1 MGKKHHHSHYS
12 SSKEKRKSK
21 KDSKRRNKLPKE
33 NKKESDS
40 SSFYSDSEKEEKKS
54 LIKSSSS
61 STLILPK
68 NKKSEN
74 DDEIS
79 SEGENNIIN
88 QSDINNNNN
97 NKTNDNNDNLKK
109 EEKPT
114 SLTLKNENNNTLI
127 LRTDLYN
134 TKELQLNIYSHY
146 HYVDINT
153 ISNLGR
159 KLVIYNLPE
168 VNDDEIQQY
177 FTTLLNQ
184 FIPNSKIKNPI
195 ISLEKRDNGFYYI
208 IELISHDNVEILKNF
223 DQVEWRNYR
232 IRISQPRDF
241 FRDYNNSQGSI
252 VIPKQIER
260 ANNILSTFENK
271 KNNKLYMT
279 GIPLTAK
286 EEEIKKIAESFGQI
300 KYFNLIPDQNDINL
314 NRGFCFFEYV
324 NEAVTERAIKGL
336 NNLQMGD
343 KKLHVQRANE
353 NNNNN
358 LKIATEILK
367 KGKEEQLNP
376 SLIKKIEN
384 KGFIDKGE
392 LTIEDLEIQSY
403 ATIPSRVLLF
413 INGLTPEDLI
423 DDDEYKDIV
432 EDIREEFMKYGTV
445 LNVEIPRPDK
455 ETHIC
460 PDCVGK
466 IFIKFSTIES
476 SKKARFEIS
485 GRRYNGRI
493 LVGSFYPE
501 MYFDIRE
508 FNYREGD
515 K

>member
-21 KDSKRRNKLPKE
+21 KDSKKRNKLPKE

-88 QSDINNNNN
+88 QSDINNN

-286 EEEIKKIAESFGQI
+286 EEEIKIIAESFGQI

-367 KGKEEQLNP
+367 KGKEEQ
-376 SLIKKIEN
+376 
-384 KGFIDKGE
+384 
-392 LTIEDLEIQSY
+392 
-403 ATIPSRVLLF
+403 V
-413 INGLTPEDLI
+413 
-423 DDDEYKDIV
+423 
-432 EDIREEFMKYGTV
+432 
-445 LNVEIPRPDK
+445 
-455 ETHIC
+455 
-460 PDCVGK
+460 
-466 IFIKFSTIES
+466 
-476 SKKARFEIS
+476 
-485 GRRYNGRI
+485 
-493 LVGSFYPE
+493 
-501 MYFDIRE
+501 
-508 FNYREGD
+508 
-515 K
+515 

>member
-12 SSKEKRKSK
+12 SKEKNREKRKERKESK
-21 KDSKRRNKLPKE
+21 KGNKYPKE

-40 SSFYSDSEKEEKKS
+40 SSFYSSEKEGKKLS
-54 LIKSSSS
+54 IKSSSS
-61 STLILPK
+61 STLILDK
-68 NKKSEN
+68 NKKLSIEK
-74 DDEIS
+74 DEIS
-79 SEGENNIIN
+79 SDGENNIIN
-88 QSDINNNNN
+88 KEQLEKNI
-97 NKTNDNNDNLKK
+97 KENLK
-109 EEKPT
+109 EEPKTT

-127 LRTDLYN
+127 LRTNLYN

-146 HYVDINT
+146 HFVDINSIT
-153 ISNLGR
+153 NLGR

-184 FIPNSKIKNPI
+184 FIPNSNLKNPI
-195 ISLEKRDNGFYYI
+195 ISFEKRDNGFYYI
-208 IELISHDNVEILKNF
+208 IELVTHDNVEILKNF

-241 FRDYNNSQGSI
+241 FRDYNNSHGNI

-260 ANNILSTFENK
+260 ANNILATFDNK

-286 EEEIKKIAESFGQI
+286 DEEIRKIVETFGQL
-300 KYFNLIPDQNDINL
+300 KYFNLIPDQNDFNL
-314 NRGFCFFEYV
+314 NRGFCFFEYL
-324 NEAVTERAIKGL
+324 NESVTERAIKGL
-336 NNLQMGD
+336 NMLQMGD
-343 KKLHVQRANE
+343 KKFHVQRANE
-353 NNNNN
+353 NNINNN
-358 LKIATEILK
+358 LKIATEILR

-392 LTIEDLEIQSY
+392 LTIDDLEIQSY
-403 ATIPSRVLLF
+403 ANIPSRVLLF
-413 INGLTPEDLI
+413 INGITAEDLI
-423 DDDEYKDIV
+423 DDEEYKEIV

-455 ETHIC
+455 DTHIC
-460 PDCVGK
+460 PDSVGK

-476 SKKARFEIS
+476 SKKARFEVS